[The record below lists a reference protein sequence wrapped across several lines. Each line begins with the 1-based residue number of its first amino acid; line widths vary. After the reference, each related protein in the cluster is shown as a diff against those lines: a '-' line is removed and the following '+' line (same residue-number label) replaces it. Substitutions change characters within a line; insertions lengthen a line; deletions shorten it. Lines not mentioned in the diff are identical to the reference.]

1 MHVFQV
7 LTVLSIKIGTCSE
20 TPFARIQKHL
30 FRAVVVDRML
40 ILTLF
45 VCEREREKE

>member
-7 LTVLSIKIGTCSE
+7 LTVLSIKIGTCSK

-45 VCEREREKE
+45 VCEREGEKE

>member
-1 MHVFQV
+1 MHVQV
-7 LTVLSIKIGTCSE
+7 LTVLSIKIGTCSK
-20 TPFARIQKHL
+20 TLFTRIQKHL